1 MEQEGY
7 IGCAHQ
13 IKARVRTVI
22 GEEHIEGGHMA
33 RRT

>member
-13 IKARVRTVI
+13 IKAKVGAVI
-22 GEEHIEGGHMA
+22 GEEHIEGCHMA